1 MHTYSRGGMPAP
13 AMMERSGADSVRR
26 IDGGRNMRLMLSYLK
41 RYKGLVFLNF
51 ISVFG
56 FALTELGIPTIISRM
71 VDGGVASG
79 DREYLLKMGG
89 LIALISVVG
98 ILGTVVLGY
107 CGARISTAVTCDI
120 RNDLFEKVQ
129 SFSHREMNQL
139 GVSSL
144 ITRTSNDALQIMNFM
159 NIILRTAMLTP
170 VMIAV
175 SFTLI
180 IMSSVKLSLI
190 IAATVPFIIL
200 GVILVAKISG
210 PVSER
215 QQTALD
221 GLNRI
226 FRENLT
232 GIRVIRSFN
241 NDARETERFG
251 EQNQAFTN
259 QSKKLFT
266 LMSSTEPL
274 FFLLMN
280 IAALAIYFVASQM
293 IDQSALQVGQLMAF
307 MEYLF
312 HAMFSVMLF
321 CLVFMMYPRA
331 NISAKRIEAVMN
343 MTPDITDETVSTQRV
358 HDDREPIKEVIFE
371 HVDFCYPDGEEA
383 VLKDISF
390 SARAGQ
396 TTAIIGSTGSGKS
409 TLIQLIPRFYD
420 VTGGRVLVNGVDV
433 RQINSHKLREHIGF
447 VAQKANLFSGTI
459 EENIRF
465 GCSEATDEEI
475 RHAAEIAQAA
485 DFIMD
490 KPKGFKERIVEGA
503 GNLSGG
509 QKQRLSIARALVR
522 KPDIYIYDD
531 SFSALDMKTDAV
543 LRQALKPEVKNA
555 IVIIVAQRVSTIM
568 DADQI
573 LVLDEGRL
581 AASGRHEELLKTC
594 PLYYEIAASQL
605 SEEELQNVC

>member
-1 MHTYSRGGMPAP
+1 
-13 AMMERSGADSVRR
+13 
-26 IDGGRNMRLMLSYLK
+26 MRLMLSYLK

-251 EQNQAFTN
+251 EQNRAFTN
-259 QSKKLFT
+259 QSQKLFT

-475 RHAAEIAQAA
+475 WHAADIAQAA

>member
-1 MHTYSRGGMPAP
+1 
-13 AMMERSGADSVRR
+13 
-26 IDGGRNMRLMLSYLK
+26 MRLMLSYLK

-56 FALTELGIPTIISRM
+56 FALTELGIPTIISKM

-79 DREYLLKMGG
+79 DREYLMKMGG
-89 LIALISVVG
+89 LIAVISIVG

-170 VMIAV
+170 VMIV
-175 SFTLI
+175 ISFTLI
-180 IMSSVKLSLI
+180 IMSSVRLSLVI
-190 IAATVPFIIL
+190 VATVPFIIL
-200 GVILVAKISG
+200 GVVLVAKISG
-210 PVSER
+210 PISER

-251 EQNQAFTN
+251 EQNQEFTN
-259 QSKKLFT
+259 QSRKLFT

-280 IAALAIYFVASQM
+280 IAAISIYFIASQM
-293 IDQSALQVGQLMAF
+293 INQSTLQVGQLMAF

-343 MTPDITDETVSTQRV
+343 MTPDIQDEISEEKTVSDIGE
-358 HDDREPIKEVIFE
+358 HIEEVVFD

-390 SARAGQ
+390 TAKAGE
-396 TTAIIGSTGSGKS
+396 TLAIIGSTGSGKS

-420 VTGGRVLVNGVDV
+420 VTGGRVLINGVDV
-433 RQINSHKLREHIGF
+433 RQMNSHELREHIGF

-465 GCSEATDEEI
+465 GREDATDEEV
-475 RHAAEIAQAA
+475 RHVAEIAQAM

-490 KPKGFKERIVEGA
+490 KPNGFQEKIVEGA

-509 QKQRLSIARALVR
+509 QKQRLSITRALVR

-543 LRQALKPEVKNA
+543 LRQALKSEVKNA
-555 IVIIVAQRVSTIM
+555 VVIIVAQRVSTIM

-581 AASGRHEELLKTC
+581 AAMGRHKELLKEC
-594 PLYYEIAASQL
+594 SLYYEIAASQL
-605 SEEELQNVC
+605 SEEELQNVR

>member
-1 MHTYSRGGMPAP
+1 
-13 AMMERSGADSVRR
+13 
-26 IDGGRNMRLMLSYLK
+26 MRLMLSYLK

-56 FALTELGIPTIISRM
+56 FALTELGIPTIISKM
-71 VDGGVASG
+71 VDSGVASG
-79 DREYLLKMGG
+79 DREYLMKMGG
-89 LIALISVVG
+89 LIAVISIVG

-170 VMIAV
+170 VMIV
-175 SFTLI
+175 ISFTLI
-180 IMSSVKLSLI
+180 IMSSVRLSLV

-200 GVILVAKISG
+200 GVVLVAKISG
-210 PVSER
+210 PISER

-251 EQNQAFTN
+251 EQNQEFTN
-259 QSKKLFT
+259 QSRKLFT

-280 IAALAIYFVASQM
+280 IAAISIYFIASQM
-293 IDQSALQVGQLMAF
+293 INQSTLQVGQLMAF

-343 MTPDITDETVSTQRV
+343 MTPDIQDEISEEKTVSDIGE
-358 HDDREPIKEVIFE
+358 HIEEVVFD

-390 SARAGQ
+390 TAKAGE
-396 TTAIIGSTGSGKS
+396 TLAIIGSTGSGKS

-420 VTGGRVLVNGVDV
+420 VTGGRVLINGVDV
-433 RQINSHKLREHIGF
+433 RQMNSHELREHIGF

-465 GCSEATDEEI
+465 GREDATDEEV
-475 RHAAEIAQAA
+475 RHAAEIAQAM

-490 KPKGFKERIVEGA
+490 KPNGFQEKIVEGA

-509 QKQRLSIARALVR
+509 QKQRLSITRALVR

-543 LRQALKPEVKNA
+543 LRQALKSEVKNA
-555 IVIIVAQRVSTIM
+555 VVIIVAQRVSTIM

-581 AASGRHEELLKTC
+581 AAMGRHKELLKEC

-605 SEEELQNVC
+605 SEEELQNVR

>member
-1 MHTYSRGGMPAP
+1 
-13 AMMERSGADSVRR
+13 
-26 IDGGRNMRLMLSYLK
+26 MRLMLSYLK

-56 FALTELGIPTIISRM
+56 FALTELGIPTIISKM

-79 DREYLLKMGG
+79 DREYLMKMGG
-89 LIALISVVG
+89 LIAVISIVG

-170 VMIAV
+170 VMIV
-175 SFTLI
+175 ISFTLI
-180 IMSSVKLSLI
+180 IMSSVRLSLV

-200 GVILVAKISG
+200 GVMLVAKISG
-210 PVSER
+210 PISER

-251 EQNQAFTN
+251 EQNQEFTN
-259 QSKKLFT
+259 QSRKLFT

-280 IAALAIYFVASQM
+280 IAAISIYFIASQM
-293 IDQSALQVGQLMAF
+293 INQSTLQVGQLMAF

-331 NISAKRIEAVMN
+331 NISAKRIEVVMN
-343 MTPDITDETVSTQRV
+343 MTPDIQDEISEEKTVSDIGE
-358 HDDREPIKEVIFE
+358 HIEEVVFD

-390 SARAGQ
+390 TAKAGE
-396 TTAIIGSTGSGKS
+396 TLAIIGSTGSGKS

-420 VTGGRVLVNGVDV
+420 VTGGRVLINGVDV
-433 RQINSHKLREHIGF
+433 RQMNSHELREHIGF

-465 GCSEATDEEI
+465 GREDATDEEV
-475 RHAAEIAQAA
+475 RHAAEIAQAM

-490 KPKGFKERIVEGA
+490 KPNGFQEKIVEGA

-509 QKQRLSIARALVR
+509 QKQRLSITRALVR

-531 SFSALDMKTDAV
+531 SFSALDMKTDAM
-543 LRQALKPEVKNA
+543 LRQALKSEVKNA
-555 IVIIVAQRVSTIM
+555 VVIIVAQRVSTIM

-573 LVLDEGRL
+573 LVLDESRL
-581 AASGRHEELLKTC
+581 AAMGRHKELLKEC

-605 SEEELQNVC
+605 SEEELQNVR

>member
-1 MHTYSRGGMPAP
+1 
-13 AMMERSGADSVRR
+13 
-26 IDGGRNMRLMLSYLK
+26 MRLMLSYLK

-241 NDARETERFG
+241 NDARETECFG

-293 IDQSALQVGQLMAF
+293 IDKSALQVGQLMAF

-331 NISAKRIEAVMN
+331 NISAKRIETVMN

-358 HDDREPIKEVIFE
+358 HDDKEPIKEVIFE

-475 RHAAEIAQAA
+475 RHAADIAQAA
-485 DFIMD
+485 DFIMN

>member
-1 MHTYSRGGMPAP
+1 
-13 AMMERSGADSVRR
+13 
-26 IDGGRNMRLMLSYLK
+26 MRLMLSYLK

-56 FALTELGIPTIISRM
+56 FALTELGIPTIISKM

-79 DREYLLKMGG
+79 DREYLMKMGG
-89 LIALISVVG
+89 LIAVISIVG

-170 VMIAV
+170 VMIV
-175 SFTLI
+175 ISFTLI
-180 IMSSVKLSLI
+180 IMSSVRLSLV

-200 GVILVAKISG
+200 GVVLVAKISG
-210 PVSER
+210 PISER

-251 EQNQAFTN
+251 EQNQEFTN
-259 QSKKLFT
+259 QSRKLFT

-280 IAALAIYFVASQM
+280 IAAISIYFIASQM
-293 IDQSALQVGQLMAF
+293 INQSTLQVGQLMAF

-343 MTPDITDETVSTQRV
+343 MTPDILDEISEEKTVSDIGE
-358 HDDREPIKEVIFE
+358 HIEEVVFD

-390 SARAGQ
+390 TAKAGE
-396 TTAIIGSTGSGKS
+396 TLAIIGSTGSGKS

-420 VTGGRVLVNGVDV
+420 VTGGRVLINGVDV
-433 RQINSHKLREHIGF
+433 KQMNSHELREHIGF

-465 GCSEATDEEI
+465 GREDATDEEV
-475 RHAAEIAQAA
+475 RHAAEIAQAM

-490 KPKGFKERIVEGA
+490 KPNGFQEKIVEGA

-509 QKQRLSIARALVR
+509 QKQRLSITRALVR

-531 SFSALDMKTDAV
+531 SFSALDMKTDAL
-543 LRQALKPEVKNA
+543 LRQALKSEVKNA
-555 IVIIVAQRVSTIM
+555 VVIIVAQRVSTIM

-581 AASGRHEELLKTC
+581 AAMGRHKELLKEC

-605 SEEELQNVC
+605 SEEELQNVR

>member
-1 MHTYSRGGMPAP
+1 
-13 AMMERSGADSVRR
+13 
-26 IDGGRNMRLMLSYLK
+26 MRLMLSYLK

-251 EQNQAFTN
+251 EQNQVFTN

-331 NISAKRIEAVMN
+331 NISAKRIEVVMN

-594 PLYYEIAASQL
+594 QLYYEIAASQL

>member
-1 MHTYSRGGMPAP
+1 
-13 AMMERSGADSVRR
+13 
-26 IDGGRNMRLMLSYLK
+26 MLSYLK

-56 FALTELGIPTIISRM
+56 FALTELGIPTIISKM
-71 VDGGVASG
+71 VDGGVSG
-79 DREYLLKMGG
+79 GNKDYIMQMGG
-89 LIALISVVG
+89 LIALISVIG

-107 CGARISTAVTCDI
+107 CGARISTSITCDI

-170 VMIAV
+170 VMIII

-180 IMSSVKLSLI
+180 IMSSVRLSLI

-200 GVILVAKISG
+200 GVVLVAKISG

-251 EQNQAFTN
+251 EQNQEFTN
-259 QSKKLFT
+259 QSRKLFT

-280 IAALAIYFVASQM
+280 IAALAIYFIASQM
-293 IDQSALQVGQLMAF
+293 IDQSTLQVGQLMAF

-343 MTPDITDETVSTQRV
+343 MTPDILNEVTHEQMSDEALAPIRRV
-358 HDDREPIKEVIFE
+358 DFE
-371 HVDFCYPDGEEA
+371 HVDFCYPDGEEP

-390 SARAGQ
+390 SARVGE

-420 VTGGRVLVNGVDV
+420 VTGGAVLINGKDV
-433 RQINSHKLREHIGF
+433 RQMDSHTLRNRIGF

-465 GCSEATDEEI
+465 GREDATDEEV
-475 RHAAEIAQAA
+475 RHAAEVAQAM

-490 KPKGFKERIVEGA
+490 KPNDFKEKIVEGA

-522 KPDIYIYDD
+522 QPDIYIYDD
-531 SFSALDMKTDAV
+531 SFSALDMKTDAL
-543 LRQALKPEVKNA
+543 LRQALKAEVKNA
-555 IVIIVAQRVSTIM
+555 VVMIVAQRVSTII

-581 AASGRHEELLKTC
+581 VAVGRHEELLKEC

-605 SEEELQNVC
+605 SEEELQYVR

>member
-1 MHTYSRGGMPAP
+1 
-13 AMMERSGADSVRR
+13 
-26 IDGGRNMRLMLSYLK
+26 MRLMLSYLK
-41 RYKGLVFLNF
+41 SYKGLVFLNF

-170 VMIAV
+170 VMIVV

-251 EQNQAFTN
+251 KQNQAFTN

-475 RHAAEIAQAA
+475 RHAADIAQAA

-573 LVLDEGRL
+573 LVLDEGHL

-605 SEEELQNVC
+605 SEEDLQNVC

>member
-1 MHTYSRGGMPAP
+1 
-13 AMMERSGADSVRR
+13 
-26 IDGGRNMRLMLSYLK
+26 MRLMLSYLK

-56 FALTELGIPTIISRM
+56 FALTELGIPTIISKM

-79 DREYLLKMGG
+79 NREYLLKMGG

-98 ILGTVVLGY
+98 IFGTVILGY

-170 VMIAV
+170 VMIVV

-251 EQNQAFTN
+251 EQNQVFTN

-293 IDQSALQVGQLMAF
+293 IDQSVLQVGQLIAF

-343 MTPDITDETVSTQRV
+343 MTPDITDETVNAQRV

-420 VTGGRVLVNGVDV
+420 VTSGRVLINGVDV

-465 GCSEATDEEI
+465 GRSEATDEEI
-475 RHAAEIAQAA
+475 RHAADIAQAA
-485 DFIMD
+485 DFIMN

-605 SEEELQNVC
+605 SEEELRNVC

>member
-1 MHTYSRGGMPAP
+1 
-13 AMMERSGADSVRR
+13 
-26 IDGGRNMRLMLSYLK
+26 MRLMLSYLK

-56 FALTELGIPTIISRM
+56 FALTELGIPTIISKM

-79 DREYLLKMGG
+79 DREYLMKMGG
-89 LIALISVVG
+89 LIAVISIVG

-170 VMIAV
+170 VMIV
-175 SFTLI
+175 ISFTLI
-180 IMSSVKLSLI
+180 IMSSVRLSLV

-200 GVILVAKISG
+200 GVVLVAKISG
-210 PVSER
+210 PISER

-251 EQNQAFTN
+251 EQNQEFTN

-280 IAALAIYFVASQM
+280 IAAIAIYFIASQM
-293 IDQSALQVGQLMAF
+293 INQSTLQVGQLMAF

-343 MTPDITDETVSTQRV
+343 MTPDILDEISEEKAVSAIGD
-358 HDDREPIKEVIFE
+358 HIEEVAFD

-390 SARAGQ
+390 TAKAGE
-396 TTAIIGSTGSGKS
+396 TLAIIGSTGSGKS

-420 VTGGRVLVNGVDV
+420 VTGGRVLVDGVDV
-433 RQINSHKLREHIGF
+433 RQLNSHELREHIGF

-465 GCSEATDEEI
+465 GREDATDEEV
-475 RHAAEIAQAA
+475 RHAAEIAQAM

-490 KPKGFKERIVEGA
+490 KPDGFKEKIVEGA

-543 LRQALKPEVKNA
+543 LRQALRSEVKNA
-555 IVIIVAQRVSTIM
+555 VVIIVAQRVSTIM

-581 AASGRHEELLKTC
+581 AARGRHQELLKEC

-605 SEEELQNVC
+605 SEEELQNVH

>member
-1 MHTYSRGGMPAP
+1 
-13 AMMERSGADSVRR
+13 
-26 IDGGRNMRLMLSYLK
+26 MRLMLSYLK

-98 ILGTVVLGY
+98 IFGTVILGY

-170 VMIAV
+170 VMIVV

-251 EQNQAFTN
+251 EQNQVFTN

-293 IDQSALQVGQLMAF
+293 IDQSVLQVGQLIAF

-343 MTPDITDETVSTQRV
+343 MTPDITDETVNAQRV

-420 VTGGRVLVNGVDV
+420 VTGGRVLINGVDV

-475 RHAAEIAQAA
+475 RHAADIAQAA

>member
-1 MHTYSRGGMPAP
+1 
-13 AMMERSGADSVRR
+13 
-26 IDGGRNMRLMLSYLK
+26 MRLMLSYLK

-170 VMIAV
+170 VMIVV

-251 EQNQAFTN
+251 EQNQVFTN

-420 VTGGRVLVNGVDV
+420 VTGGRVLVNGMDV

-475 RHAAEIAQAA
+475 RHAADIAQAA

>member
-1 MHTYSRGGMPAP
+1 
-13 AMMERSGADSVRR
+13 
-26 IDGGRNMRLMLSYLK
+26 MRLMLSYLK

-56 FALTELGIPTIISRM
+56 FALTELGIPTIISKM

-79 DREYLLKMGG
+79 DREYLMKMGG
-89 LIALISVVG
+89 LIVVISIVG

-170 VMIAV
+170 VMIV
-175 SFTLI
+175 ISFTLI
-180 IMSSVKLSLI
+180 IMSSVRLSLV

-200 GVILVAKISG
+200 GVVLVAKISG
-210 PVSER
+210 PISER

-251 EQNQAFTN
+251 EQNQEFTN
-259 QSKKLFT
+259 QSRKLFT

-280 IAALAIYFVASQM
+280 IAAISIYFIASQM
-293 IDQSALQVGQLMAF
+293 INQSTLQVGQLMAF

-331 NISAKRIEAVMN
+331 NISAKRIEVVMN
-343 MTPDITDETVSTQRV
+343 MTPDIQDEISEEKTVSDIGE
-358 HDDREPIKEVIFE
+358 HIEEVVFD

-390 SARAGQ
+390 TAKAGE
-396 TTAIIGSTGSGKS
+396 TLAIIGSTGSGKS

-420 VTGGRVLVNGVDV
+420 VTGGRVLINGVDV
-433 RQINSHKLREHIGF
+433 KQMNSHELREHIGF

-465 GCSEATDEEI
+465 GREDATDEEV
-475 RHAAEIAQAA
+475 RHAAEIAQAM

-490 KPKGFKERIVEGA
+490 KPNGFQEKIVEGA

-509 QKQRLSIARALVR
+509 QKQRLSITRALVR

-531 SFSALDMKTDAV
+531 SFSALDMKTDAL
-543 LRQALKPEVKNA
+543 LRQALKSEVKNA
-555 IVIIVAQRVSTIM
+555 VVIIVAQRVSTIM

-581 AASGRHEELLKTC
+581 AAVGRHKELLKEC

-605 SEEELQNVC
+605 SEEELQNVR

>member
-1 MHTYSRGGMPAP
+1 
-13 AMMERSGADSVRR
+13 
-26 IDGGRNMRLMLSYLK
+26 MRLMLSYLK

-56 FALTELGIPTIISRM
+56 FALTELGIPTIISKM

-79 DREYLLKMGG
+79 DREYLMKMGG
-89 LIALISVVG
+89 LIAVISIVG

-170 VMIAV
+170 VMIV
-175 SFTLI
+175 ISFTLI
-180 IMSSVKLSLI
+180 IMSSVRLSLV

-200 GVILVAKISG
+200 GVVLVAKISG
-210 PVSER
+210 PISER

-251 EQNQAFTN
+251 EQNQEFTN
-259 QSKKLFT
+259 QSRKLFT

-280 IAALAIYFVASQM
+280 IAAISIYFIASQM
-293 IDQSALQVGQLMAF
+293 INQSTLQVGQLMAF

-331 NISAKRIEAVMN
+331 DISAKRIEAVMN
-343 MTPDITDETVSTQRV
+343 MTPDILDEISEEKTVSDIGE
-358 HDDREPIKEVIFE
+358 HIEEVVFD

-390 SARAGQ
+390 TAKAGE
-396 TTAIIGSTGSGKS
+396 TLAIIGSTGSGKS

-420 VTGGRVLVNGVDV
+420 VTGGRVLINGVDV
-433 RQINSHKLREHIGF
+433 RQMNSHELREHIGF

-465 GCSEATDEEI
+465 GREDATDEEV
-475 RHAAEIAQAA
+475 RHAAEIAQAM

-490 KPKGFKERIVEGA
+490 KPNGFQEKIVEGA

-509 QKQRLSIARALVR
+509 QKQRLSITRALVR

-531 SFSALDMKTDAV
+531 SFSALDMKTDAL
-543 LRQALKPEVKNA
+543 LRQALKSEVKNA
-555 IVIIVAQRVSTIM
+555 VVIIVAQRVSTIM

-581 AASGRHEELLKTC
+581 AAVGRHKELLKEC

-605 SEEELQNVC
+605 SEEELQNVR

>member
-1 MHTYSRGGMPAP
+1 
-13 AMMERSGADSVRR
+13 
-26 IDGGRNMRLMLSYLK
+26 MRLMLSYLK

-56 FALTELGIPTIISRM
+56 FALTELGIPTIISKM

-79 DREYLLKMGG
+79 DREYLMKMGE
-89 LIALISVVG
+89 LIAVISIVG

-170 VMIAV
+170 VMIV
-175 SFTLI
+175 ISFTLI
-180 IMSSVKLSLI
+180 IMSSVRLSLV

-200 GVILVAKISG
+200 GVVLVAKISG
-210 PVSER
+210 PISER

-241 NDARETERFG
+241 NDARETERFD
-251 EQNQAFTN
+251 EQNQEFTN
-259 QSKKLFT
+259 QSRKLFT

-280 IAALAIYFVASQM
+280 IAAISIYFIASQM
-293 IDQSALQVGQLMAF
+293 INQSTLQVGQLMAF

-331 NISAKRIEAVMN
+331 NISAKRIEVVMN
-343 MTPDITDETVSTQRV
+343 MTPDIQDEISEEKTVSDIGE
-358 HDDREPIKEVIFE
+358 HIEEVVFD

-390 SARAGQ
+390 TAKAGE
-396 TTAIIGSTGSGKS
+396 TLAIIGSTGSGKS

-420 VTGGRVLVNGVDV
+420 VTGGRVLINGVDV
-433 RQINSHKLREHIGF
+433 RQMNSHELREHIGF

-465 GCSEATDEEI
+465 GREDATDEEV
-475 RHAAEIAQAA
+475 RHAAEIAQAM

-490 KPKGFKERIVEGA
+490 KPNGFQEKIVEGA

-509 QKQRLSIARALVR
+509 QKQRLSITRALVR

-543 LRQALKPEVKNA
+543 LRQALKSEVKNA
-555 IVIIVAQRVSTIM
+555 VVIIVAQRVSTIM

-581 AASGRHEELLKTC
+581 AAMGRHKELLKEC

-605 SEEELQNVC
+605 SEEELQNVR

>member
-1 MHTYSRGGMPAP
+1 
-13 AMMERSGADSVRR
+13 
-26 IDGGRNMRLMLSYLK
+26 MRLMLSYLK

-56 FALTELGIPTIISRM
+56 FALTELGIPTIISKM

-79 DREYLLKMGG
+79 DREYLMKMGE
-89 LIALISVVG
+89 LIAVISIVG

-170 VMIAV
+170 VMIV
-175 SFTLI
+175 ISFTLI
-180 IMSSVKLSLI
+180 IMSSVRLSLV

-200 GVILVAKISG
+200 GVVLVAKISG
-210 PVSER
+210 PISER

-251 EQNQAFTN
+251 EQNQEFTN
-259 QSKKLFT
+259 QSRKLFT

-280 IAALAIYFVASQM
+280 IAAISIYFIASQM
-293 IDQSALQVGQLMAF
+293 INQSTLQVGQLMAF

-331 NISAKRIEAVMN
+331 NISAKRIEVVMN
-343 MTPDITDETVSTQRV
+343 MTPDIQDEISEEKTVSDIGE
-358 HDDREPIKEVIFE
+358 HIEEVVFD

-390 SARAGQ
+390 TAKAGE
-396 TTAIIGSTGSGKS
+396 TLAIIGSTGSGKS

-420 VTGGRVLVNGVDV
+420 VTGGRVLINGVDV
-433 RQINSHKLREHIGF
+433 RQMNSHELREHIGF

-465 GCSEATDEEI
+465 GREDATDEEV
-475 RHAAEIAQAA
+475 RHAAEIAQAM

-490 KPKGFKERIVEGA
+490 KPNGFQEKIVEGA

-509 QKQRLSIARALVR
+509 QKQRLSITRALVR

-543 LRQALKPEVKNA
+543 LRQALKSEVKNA
-555 IVIIVAQRVSTIM
+555 VVIIVAQRVSTIM

-581 AASGRHEELLKTC
+581 AAMGRHKELLKEC

-605 SEEELQNVC
+605 SEEELQNVR

>member
-1 MHTYSRGGMPAP
+1 
-13 AMMERSGADSVRR
+13 
-26 IDGGRNMRLMLSYLK
+26 MRLMLSYLK

-51 ISVFG
+51 LSVFG
-56 FALTELGIPTIISRM
+56 FALTELGIPTIISKM

-79 DREYLLKMGG
+79 DREYLMKMGG
-89 LIALISVVG
+89 LIAVISIVG

-170 VMIAV
+170 VMIV
-175 SFTLI
+175 ISFTLI
-180 IMSSVKLSLI
+180 IMSSVRLSLV

-200 GVILVAKISG
+200 GVVLVAKISG
-210 PVSER
+210 PISER

-251 EQNQAFTN
+251 EQNQEFTN
-259 QSKKLFT
+259 QSRKLFT

-280 IAALAIYFVASQM
+280 IAAISIYFIASQM
-293 IDQSALQVGQLMAF
+293 INQSTLQVGQLMAF

-331 NISAKRIEAVMN
+331 NISAKRIEVVMN
-343 MTPDITDETVSTQRV
+343 MTPDIQDEISEEKTVSDIGE
-358 HDDREPIKEVIFE
+358 HIEEVVFD

-390 SARAGQ
+390 TAKAGE
-396 TTAIIGSTGSGKS
+396 TLAIIGSTGSGKS

-420 VTGGRVLVNGVDV
+420 VTGGRVLINGVDV
-433 RQINSHKLREHIGF
+433 RQMNSHELREHIGF

-465 GCSEATDEEI
+465 GREDATDEEV
-475 RHAAEIAQAA
+475 RHAAEIAQAM

-490 KPKGFKERIVEGA
+490 KPNGFQEKIVEGA

-509 QKQRLSIARALVR
+509 QKQRLSITRALVR

-543 LRQALKPEVKNA
+543 LRQALKSEVKNA
-555 IVIIVAQRVSTIM
+555 VVIIVAQRVSTIM

-581 AASGRHEELLKTC
+581 AAVGRHKELLKEC

-605 SEEELQNVC
+605 SEEELQNVR

>member
-1 MHTYSRGGMPAP
+1 
-13 AMMERSGADSVRR
+13 
-26 IDGGRNMRLMLSYLK
+26 MRLMLSYLK
-41 RYKGLVFLNF
+41 SYKGLVFLNF

-98 ILGTVVLGY
+98 ILGTVALGY

-170 VMIAV
+170 VMIVV

-251 EQNQAFTN
+251 KQNQAFTN

-433 RQINSHKLREHIGF
+433 RQVNSHKLREHIGF

>member
-1 MHTYSRGGMPAP
+1 
-13 AMMERSGADSVRR
+13 
-26 IDGGRNMRLMLSYLK
+26 MRLMLSYLK

-251 EQNQAFTN
+251 EQNRAFTN
-259 QSKKLFT
+259 QSQKLFT

-331 NISAKRIEAVMN
+331 NISAKRIEAVMD

-475 RHAAEIAQAA
+475 RHAADIAQAA

>member
-1 MHTYSRGGMPAP
+1 
-13 AMMERSGADSVRR
+13 
-26 IDGGRNMRLMLSYLK
+26 MRLMLSYLK
-41 RYKGLVFLNF
+41 RYKGLVLLNF

-251 EQNQAFTN
+251 EQNQVFTN

-390 SARAGQ
+390 SARDGQ

-475 RHAAEIAQAA
+475 RHAADIAQAA

>member
-1 MHTYSRGGMPAP
+1 
-13 AMMERSGADSVRR
+13 
-26 IDGGRNMRLMLSYLK
+26 MRLMLSYLK

-56 FALTELGIPTIISRM
+56 FALTELGIPTIISKM
-71 VDGGVASG
+71 VDGGVTSG
-79 DREYLLKMGG
+79 DREYLMKMGG
-89 LIALISVVG
+89 LIAVISIVG

-170 VMIAV
+170 VMIV
-175 SFTLI
+175 ISFTLI
-180 IMSSVKLSLI
+180 IMSSVRLSLV

-200 GVILVAKISG
+200 GVMLVAKISG
-210 PVSER
+210 PISER

-251 EQNQAFTN
+251 EQNQEFTN
-259 QSKKLFT
+259 QSRKLFT

-280 IAALAIYFVASQM
+280 IAAISIYFIASQM
-293 IDQSALQVGQLMAF
+293 INQSTLQVGQLMAF

-331 NISAKRIEAVMN
+331 NISAKRIEVVMN
-343 MTPDITDETVSTQRV
+343 MTPDIQDEISEEKTVSDIGE
-358 HDDREPIKEVIFE
+358 HIEEVVFD

-390 SARAGQ
+390 TAKAGE
-396 TTAIIGSTGSGKS
+396 TLAIIGSTGSGKS

-420 VTGGRVLVNGVDV
+420 VTGGRVLINGVDV
-433 RQINSHKLREHIGF
+433 RQMNSHELREHIGF

-465 GCSEATDEEI
+465 GREDATDEEV
-475 RHAAEIAQAA
+475 RHAAEIAQAM

-490 KPKGFKERIVEGA
+490 KPKGFQEKIVEGA

-509 QKQRLSIARALVR
+509 QKQRLSITRALVR

-543 LRQALKPEVKNA
+543 LRQALKSEVKNA
-555 IVIIVAQRVSTIM
+555 VVIIVAQRVSTIM

-581 AASGRHEELLKTC
+581 AAMGRHKELLKEC

-605 SEEELQNVC
+605 SEEELQNVR

>member
-1 MHTYSRGGMPAP
+1 
-13 AMMERSGADSVRR
+13 
-26 IDGGRNMRLMLSYLK
+26 MRLMLSYLK

-56 FALTELGIPTIISRM
+56 VALTELGIPTIISKM

-79 DREYLLKMGG
+79 DREYLMKMGG
-89 LIALISVVG
+89 LIAVISIVG

-170 VMIAV
+170 VMIV
-175 SFTLI
+175 ISFTLI
-180 IMSSVKLSLI
+180 IMSSVRLSLV

-200 GVILVAKISG
+200 GVVLVAKISG
-210 PVSER
+210 PISER

-251 EQNQAFTN
+251 EQNQEFTN
-259 QSKKLFT
+259 QSRKLFT

-280 IAALAIYFVASQM
+280 IAAISIYFIASQM
-293 IDQSALQVGQLMAF
+293 INQSTLQVGQLMAF

-343 MTPDITDETVSTQRV
+343 MTPDILDEISEEKTVSDIGE
-358 HDDREPIKEVIFE
+358 HIEEVVFD

-390 SARAGQ
+390 TAKAGE
-396 TTAIIGSTGSGKS
+396 TLAIIGSTGSGKS

-420 VTGGRVLVNGVDV
+420 VTGGRVLINGVDV
-433 RQINSHKLREHIGF
+433 RQMNSHELREHIGF

-465 GCSEATDEEI
+465 GREDATYEEV
-475 RHAAEIAQAA
+475 RHAAEIAQAM

-490 KPKGFKERIVEGA
+490 KPNGFQEKIVEGA

-509 QKQRLSIARALVR
+509 QKQRLSITRALVR

-543 LRQALKPEVKNA
+543 LRQALKSEVKNA
-555 IVIIVAQRVSTIM
+555 VVIIVAQRVSTIM

-581 AASGRHEELLKTC
+581 AAMGRHKELLKEC

-605 SEEELQNVC
+605 SEEELQNVR

>member
-1 MHTYSRGGMPAP
+1 
-13 AMMERSGADSVRR
+13 
-26 IDGGRNMRLMLSYLK
+26 MRLMLSYLK

-56 FALTELGIPTIISRM
+56 FALTELGIPTIISKM

-79 DREYLLKMGG
+79 DREYLMKMGG
-89 LIALISVVG
+89 LITVISIVG

-170 VMIAV
+170 VMIV
-175 SFTLI
+175 ISFTLI
-180 IMSSVKLSLI
+180 IMSSVRLSLV

-200 GVILVAKISG
+200 GVVLVAKISG
-210 PVSER
+210 PISER

-251 EQNQAFTN
+251 EQNQEFTN
-259 QSKKLFT
+259 QSRKLFT

-280 IAALAIYFVASQM
+280 IAAISIYFIASQM
-293 IDQSALQVGQLMAF
+293 INQSTLQVGQLMAF

-331 NISAKRIEAVMN
+331 NISAKRIEVVMN
-343 MTPDITDETVSTQRV
+343 MTPDIQDEISEEKTVSDIGE
-358 HDDREPIKEVIFE
+358 HIEEVVFD

-390 SARAGQ
+390 TAKAGE
-396 TTAIIGSTGSGKS
+396 TLAIIGSTGSGKS

-420 VTGGRVLVNGVDV
+420 VTGGRVLINGVDV
-433 RQINSHKLREHIGF
+433 RQMNSHELREHIGF

-465 GCSEATDEEI
+465 GREDATDEEV
-475 RHAAEIAQAA
+475 RHAAEIAQAM

-490 KPKGFKERIVEGA
+490 KPKGFQEKIVEGA

-509 QKQRLSIARALVR
+509 QKQRLSITRALVR

-531 SFSALDMKTDAV
+531 SFSALDMKTDAM
-543 LRQALKPEVKNA
+543 LRQALKSEVKNA
-555 IVIIVAQRVSTIM
+555 VVVIVAQRVSTIM

-581 AASGRHEELLKTC
+581 AAMGRHKELLKEC

-605 SEEELQNVC
+605 SEEELQNVR

>member
-1 MHTYSRGGMPAP
+1 
-13 AMMERSGADSVRR
+13 
-26 IDGGRNMRLMLSYLK
+26 MRLMLSYLK

-56 FALTELGIPTIISRM
+56 FALTELGIPTIISKM

-79 DREYLLKMGG
+79 DREYLMKMGE
-89 LIALISVVG
+89 LIAVISIVG

-170 VMIAV
+170 VMIV
-175 SFTLI
+175 ISFTLI
-180 IMSSVKLSLI
+180 IMSSVRLSLV

-200 GVILVAKISG
+200 GVVLVAKISG
-210 PVSER
+210 PISER

-251 EQNQAFTN
+251 EQNQEFTN
-259 QSKKLFT
+259 QSRKLFT

-280 IAALAIYFVASQM
+280 IAAISIYFIASQM
-293 IDQSALQVGQLMAF
+293 INQSTLQVGQLMAF

-331 NISAKRIEAVMN
+331 NISAKRIEVVMN
-343 MTPDITDETVSTQRV
+343 MTPDIQDEISEEKTVSDIGE
-358 HDDREPIKEVIFE
+358 HIEEVVFDQ
-371 HVDFCYPDGEEA
+371 VDFCYPDGEEA

-390 SARAGQ
+390 TAKAGE
-396 TTAIIGSTGSGKS
+396 TLAIIGSTGSGKS

-420 VTGGRVLVNGVDV
+420 VTGGRVLINGVDV
-433 RQINSHKLREHIGF
+433 RQMNSHELREHIGF

-465 GCSEATDEEI
+465 GREDATDEEV
-475 RHAAEIAQAA
+475 RHAAEIAQAM

-490 KPKGFKERIVEGA
+490 KPNGFQEKIVEGA

-509 QKQRLSIARALVR
+509 QKQRLSITRALVR

-531 SFSALDMKTDAV
+531 SFSALDMKTDAL
-543 LRQALKPEVKNA
+543 LRQALKSEVKNA
-555 IVIIVAQRVSTIM
+555 VVIIVAQRVSTIM

-581 AASGRHEELLKTC
+581 AAVGRHKELLKEC

-605 SEEELQNVC
+605 SEEELQNVR

>member
-1 MHTYSRGGMPAP
+1 
-13 AMMERSGADSVRR
+13 
-26 IDGGRNMRLMLSYLK
+26 MRLMLSYLK

-71 VDGGVASG
+71 VDGGVAGG

-251 EQNQAFTN
+251 EQNQVFTN
-259 QSKKLFT
+259 QSQKLFT

-293 IDQSALQVGQLMAF
+293 IDQSALQVGQLIAF

-331 NISAKRIEAVMN
+331 NISAKRIETVMN
-343 MTPDITDETVSTQRV
+343 MTPDITDENASAQRV
-358 HDDREPIKEVIFE
+358 HDDGEPIKEVIFE

-420 VTGGRVLVNGVDV
+420 VTGGRVLIDGVDV

-465 GCSEATDEEI
+465 GRSEATDEEI

-490 KPKGFKERIVEGA
+490 KPNGFKERIVEGA

-605 SEEELQNVC
+605 SEEELRNVC

>member
-1 MHTYSRGGMPAP
+1 
-13 AMMERSGADSVRR
+13 
-26 IDGGRNMRLMLSYLK
+26 MRLMLSYLK

-56 FALTELGIPTIISRM
+56 FALTELGIPTIISKM

-79 DREYLLKMGG
+79 DREYLMKMGG
-89 LIALISVVG
+89 LITVISIVG

-170 VMIAV
+170 VMIV
-175 SFTLI
+175 ISFTLI
-180 IMSSVKLSLI
+180 IMSSVRLSLV

-200 GVILVAKISG
+200 GVMLVAKISG
-210 PVSER
+210 PISER

-251 EQNQAFTN
+251 EQNQEFTN
-259 QSKKLFT
+259 QSRKLFT

-280 IAALAIYFVASQM
+280 IAAISIYFIASQM
-293 IDQSALQVGQLMAF
+293 INQSTLQVGQLMAF

-331 NISAKRIEAVMN
+331 NISAKRIEVVMN
-343 MTPDITDETVSTQRV
+343 MTPDIQDESSEEKTVSDIGE
-358 HDDREPIKEVIFE
+358 HIEEVVFD

-390 SARAGQ
+390 TAKAGE
-396 TTAIIGSTGSGKS
+396 TLAIIGSTGSGKS

-420 VTGGRVLVNGVDV
+420 VTGGRVLINGVDV
-433 RQINSHKLREHIGF
+433 RQMNSHELREHIGF

-465 GCSEATDEEI
+465 GREDATDEEV
-475 RHAAEIAQAA
+475 RHAAEIAQAM

-490 KPKGFKERIVEGA
+490 KPKGFQEKIVEGA

-509 QKQRLSIARALVR
+509 QKQRLSITRALVR

-531 SFSALDMKTDAV
+531 SFSALDMKTDAM
-543 LRQALKPEVKNA
+543 LRQALKSEVKNA
-555 IVIIVAQRVSTIM
+555 VVIIVAQRVSTIM

-581 AASGRHEELLKTC
+581 AAMGRHKELLKEC

-605 SEEELQNVC
+605 SEEELQNVR

>member
-1 MHTYSRGGMPAP
+1 
-13 AMMERSGADSVRR
+13 
-26 IDGGRNMRLMLSYLK
+26 MRLMLSYLK

-71 VDGGVASG
+71 VDGGVAG
-79 DREYLLKMGG
+79 EDREYLLKMGG
-89 LIALISVVG
+89 LIVLISVVG

-251 EQNQAFTN
+251 EQNQVFTN

-293 IDQSALQVGQLMAF
+293 IDQSALQVGQLIAF

-331 NISAKRIEAVMN
+331 NISAKRIETVMN
-343 MTPDITDETVSTQRV
+343 MTPDITDEPVGTQRV
-358 HDDREPIKEVIFE
+358 HDDGEPIKEVIFE

-420 VTGGRVLVNGVDV
+420 VTGGRVLIDGVDV

-465 GCSEATDEEI
+465 GRSEATDEEI

-490 KPKGFKERIVEGA
+490 KPNGFKERIVEGA

-581 AASGRHEELLKTC
+581 AASGRHEELLKKC

-605 SEEELQNVC
+605 SEEELRNVC

>member
-1 MHTYSRGGMPAP
+1 
-13 AMMERSGADSVRR
+13 
-26 IDGGRNMRLMLSYLK
+26 MRLMLSYLK

-251 EQNQAFTN
+251 EQNQVFTN

-343 MTPDITDETVSTQRV
+343 MTPDITDETVSMQRV

>member
-1 MHTYSRGGMPAP
+1 
-13 AMMERSGADSVRR
+13 
-26 IDGGRNMRLMLSYLK
+26 MRLMLSYLK

-71 VDGGVASG
+71 VDGGVAGG

-89 LIALISVVG
+89 LIVLISVVG

-200 GVILVAKISG
+200 GVVLVAKISG

-251 EQNQAFTN
+251 EQNQVFTN

-331 NISAKRIEAVMN
+331 NISAKRIETVMN
-343 MTPDITDETVSTQRV
+343 MTPDITDETVSMQRV
-358 HDDREPIKEVIFE
+358 HDDGEPIKEVIFE

-465 GCSEATDEEI
+465 GRSEATDEEI

-490 KPKGFKERIVEGA
+490 KPNGFKERIVEGA

-605 SEEELQNVC
+605 SEEELRNVC

>member
-1 MHTYSRGGMPAP
+1 
-13 AMMERSGADSVRR
+13 
-26 IDGGRNMRLMLSYLK
+26 MRLMLSYLK

-89 LIALISVVG
+89 LIVLISVVG

-200 GVILVAKISG
+200 GVVLVAKISG

-251 EQNQAFTN
+251 EQNQVFTN

-490 KPKGFKERIVEGA
+490 KPNGFKERIVEGA

-605 SEEELQNVC
+605 SEEELQNVW

>member
-1 MHTYSRGGMPAP
+1 
-13 AMMERSGADSVRR
+13 
-26 IDGGRNMRLMLSYLK
+26 MRLMLFYLK

-56 FALTELGIPTIISRM
+56 FALTELGIPTIISKM
-71 VDGGVASG
+71 VDSGVASG
-79 DREYLLKMGG
+79 DREYLMKMGG
-89 LIALISVVG
+89 LIAVISIVG

-170 VMIAV
+170 VMIV
-175 SFTLI
+175 ISFTLI
-180 IMSSVKLSLI
+180 IMSSVRLSLV
-190 IAATVPFIIL
+190 IAATVPFIVL
-200 GVILVAKISG
+200 GVVLVAKISG
-210 PVSER
+210 PISER

-251 EQNQAFTN
+251 EQNQEFTN
-259 QSKKLFT
+259 QSRKLFT

-280 IAALAIYFVASQM
+280 IAAISIYFIASQM
-293 IDQSALQVGQLMAF
+293 INQSTLQVGQLMAF

-343 MTPDITDETVSTQRV
+343 MTPDIQDEISEEKTVSDIGE
-358 HDDREPIKEVIFE
+358 HIEEVVFD

-390 SARAGQ
+390 TAKAGE
-396 TTAIIGSTGSGKS
+396 TLAIIGSTGSGKS

-420 VTGGRVLVNGVDV
+420 VTGGRVLINGVDV
-433 RQINSHKLREHIGF
+433 RQMNSHELREHIGF

-465 GCSEATDEEI
+465 GREDATDEEV
-475 RHAAEIAQAA
+475 RHAAEIAQAM

-490 KPKGFKERIVEGA
+490 KPNGFQEKIVEGA

-509 QKQRLSIARALVR
+509 QKQRLSITRALVR

-543 LRQALKPEVKNA
+543 LRQALKSEVKNA
-555 IVIIVAQRVSTIM
+555 VVIIVAQRVSTIM

-581 AASGRHEELLKTC
+581 AAMGRHKELLKEC

-605 SEEELQNVC
+605 SEEELQNVR

>member
-1 MHTYSRGGMPAP
+1 M
-13 AMMERSGADSVRR
+13 
-26 IDGGRNMRLMLSYLK
+26 
-41 RYKGLVFLNF
+41 FLNF

-274 FFLLMN
+274 FF
-280 IAALAIYFVASQM
+280 F
-293 IDQSALQVGQLMAF
+293 
-307 MEYLF
+307 
-312 HAMFSVMLF
+312 
-321 CLVFMMYPRA
+321 
-331 NISAKRIEAVMN
+331 
-343 MTPDITDETVSTQRV
+343 
-358 HDDREPIKEVIFE
+358 
-371 HVDFCYPDGEEA
+371 
-383 VLKDISF
+383 
-390 SARAGQ
+390 
-396 TTAIIGSTGSGKS
+396 
-409 TLIQLIPRFYD
+409 
-420 VTGGRVLVNGVDV
+420 
-433 RQINSHKLREHIGF
+433 
-447 VAQKANLFSGTI
+447 
-459 EENIRF
+459 
-465 GCSEATDEEI
+465 
-475 RHAAEIAQAA
+475 
-485 DFIMD
+485 
-490 KPKGFKERIVEGA
+490 
-503 GNLSGG
+503 
-509 QKQRLSIARALVR
+509 
-522 KPDIYIYDD
+522 
-531 SFSALDMKTDAV
+531 
-543 LRQALKPEVKNA
+543 
-555 IVIIVAQRVSTIM
+555 
-568 DADQI
+568 
-573 LVLDEGRL
+573 
-581 AASGRHEELLKTC
+581 
-594 PLYYEIAASQL
+594 
-605 SEEELQNVC
+605 